1 MLIKFWQTLKESLN
15 GEDKDYTILSIDKAI
30 FLLAIPMMGEML
42 MESLFSVVDMY
53 FVGKISTNS
62 VAAVGLTESYLMI
75 IFSLGM
81 GISMAATAVVS
92 RRIGEKKPREGG
104 LATVQA
110 IYITLFCSILI
121 AIIGIVYSTE
131 LLELMGASSDVI
143 KEGSGYTKIML
154 GGNAT
159 IILLFMINGAF
170 RGAGNATIAMKSL
183 WIGNAANMILDPIL
197 IFGWWFIPEMGIE
210 GAAWASTFGRGLGV
224 VYQIYNLTNKKTK
237 LQIQASDFKID
248 WKIIK
253 NISKIA
259 QGGIGQNLISSA
271 SWIFVFRIIAEFGTN
286 SLSAWTIVLRI
297 IMFAILPAWG
307 LANAAATLVG
317 QNLGAAMP
325 ERSEQSVWRA
335 AYFNTYFMVILTIIF
350 IFFANDFISIFSN
363 DKEVIEIG
371 TAALIWISSG
381 YIFFGYGMVV
391 SQAFNGA
398 GDTRTPT
405 ILNLVGYW
413 LIQIPLGYLLSI
425 HFNFG
430 MLGMYITIIVVSFIV
445 AVLSV
450 ILFKK
455 GNWKKMVI

>member
-110 IYITLFCSILI
+110 TYITLFCSILI